1 MNRLLAD
8 AVGFINGFLAIC
20 IIAVGTLAGGI
31 AMGAGGALL
40 GFVAGSIVAIV
51 ACGLLAVAIDIRNT
65 CIRSRISS
73 HGKPAGLQPS
83 G

>member
-31 AMGAGGALL
+31 AVGAGGALL

-51 ACGLLAVAIDIRNT
+51 ACGLLAVAVDIRNT
-65 CIRSRISS
+65 LHSIENQLARQTGR
-73 HGKPAGLQPS
+73 PS
-83 G
+83 T